1 MSDDKKWYVVHTYS
15 GMEKSAE
22 TALRDRIKRAG
33 LEDSFDEILVPTE
46 DVSEVKDG
54 KKRVSKRRMYSG
66 YIFVNM
72 LMNDETWHLVKNT
85 PRITGFL
92 GGSANKP
99 TPIPSR
105 EIEEIKQKMEDR
117 TDRPRPR
124 FEFTVGEKV
133 RITTGPFAD
142 FEGYINEVDY
152 DRNKIIVIVSIFSRD
167 TPVELN
173 FNEVEKLV

>member
-1 MSDDKKWYVVHTYS
+1 MTGDKKWYVIHTYS

-33 LEDSFDEILVPTE
+33 LEDAFDEILVPTE

-54 KKRVSKRRMYSG
+54 KKRVSTRRMYSG

-92 GGSANKP
+92 GGSANRP
-99 TPIPSR
+99 TPLPTK
-105 EIEEIKQKMEDR
+105 EIEEIKKRMEDR
-117 TDRPRPR
+117 TDTPRPR
-124 FEFTVGEKV
+124 FQFEVGEEV
-133 RITTGPFAD
+133 RITSGPFAD
-142 FEGYINEVDY
+142 FEGYIDEVSY
-152 DRNKIIVIVSIFSRD
+152 EINKLVVIVSIFSRD
-167 TPVELN
+167 TPVELA
-173 FNEVEKLV
+173 FNEVEKIS